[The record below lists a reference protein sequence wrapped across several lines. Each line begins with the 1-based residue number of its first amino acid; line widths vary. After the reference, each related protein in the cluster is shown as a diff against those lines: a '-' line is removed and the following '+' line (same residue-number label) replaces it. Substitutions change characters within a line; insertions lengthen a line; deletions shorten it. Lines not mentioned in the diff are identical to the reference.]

1 MYGLVHHV
9 SEITKIK
16 GQYLFMECECVVF
29 LVSVYVSY
37 LGSGIA
43 VIVAALFVV
52 FIYRLLGEEMW
63 N

>member
-1 MYGLVHHV
+1 
-9 SEITKIK
+9 
-16 GQYLFMECECVVF
+16 MECECVIF
-29 LVSVYVSY
+29 PVSACVSY
-37 LGSGIA
+37 LGSGIT

>member
-1 MYGLVHHV
+1 
-9 SEITKIK
+9 
-16 GQYLFMECECVVF
+16 LFMECECVVF

-37 LGSGIA
+37 LGSGIT